1 MPSPSPRAPFFAVL
15 AGSQTLYTQLM
26 KDAALCRNRGG
37 EQLAGIWG
45 QLMVYGTVPGV
56 NPCGSVNMASYFQQ

>member
-1 MPSPSPRAPFFAVL
+1 
-15 AGSQTLYTQLM
+15 M